1 MDNALTPLEIIK
13 SQRDS
18 LAVAYH
24 DLQVELAL
32 LKNSLT
38 QTNQLLEM
46 ARARIF
52 ELETPATGFVKIAS
66 HAATDAAA

>member
-32 LKNSLT
+32 LKN
-38 QTNQLLEM
+38 
-46 ARARIF
+46 
-52 ELETPATGFVKIAS
+52 
-66 HAATDAAA
+66 